1 MSDKRRVMY
10 DTSPVTDIW
19 PPIGETSTGV
29 TAQVEVHLFAA
40 ARSAA
45 QADLLMVEAGTLAQV
60 LASCERQASGLADVL
75 PRCSYL
81 INGLAVTDEAA
92 RLLPGDRLDVLPPFA
107 GG

>member
-1 MSDKRRVMY
+1 M
-10 DTSPVTDIW
+10 
-19 PPIGETSTGV
+19 GEPTP
-29 TAQVEVHLFAA
+29 ANPDHVEVHLFAA

-45 QADLLMVEAGTLAQV
+45 KADVLSVPGGTLDEV
-60 LASCERQASGLADVL
+60 LVSCERQASGLRDVL

-81 INGLAVTDEAA
+81 VNGVAVTDEAA

>member
-1 MSDKRRVMY
+1 MY
-10 DTSPVTDIW
+10 DTSPMDEAT
-19 PPIGETSTGV
+19 PAIGDHV
-29 TAQVEVHLFAA
+29 AVHLFAA

-45 QADLLMVEAGTLAQV
+45 ATDVLVVPAGTLAQV
-60 LASCERQASGLADVL
+60 LASCERQAAGLADVL

-81 INGLAVTDEAA
+81 VNGIAVSDEDA

>member
-1 MSDKRRVMY
+1 MY
-10 DTSPVTDIW
+10 DTSPMGQPAPAIDDHVM
-19 PPIGETSTGV
+19 
-29 TAQVEVHLFAA
+29 VHLFAA

-45 QADLLMVEAGTLAQV
+45 GADVLFVGAGTLGQV
-60 LASCERQASGLADVL
+60 LASCEGQAAGLADVL

-81 INGLAVTDEAA
+81 VNGMAVTDEAA